1 MVLLPADLAIGPMGI
16 PISPIR
22 TRVEDYEEY
31 RRYSEIFTF
40 EAQMDC
46 PTCIAHLQITYE
58 RAVHGKYHLLPEDN
72 LIISLLPNIQ
82 MAHHVVPFT
91 EKRESWMTR
100 IMEHAET
107 EAEKSKFL
115 ADSVNAVVLRMLPLL
130 VVNGVHM

>member
-1 MVLLPADLAIGPMGI
+1 M
-16 PISPIR
+16 
-22 TRVEDYEEY
+22 E
-31 RRYSEIFTF
+31 
-40 EAQMDC
+40 C
-46 PTCIAHLQITYE
+46 PTFIAHLQITFE
-58 RAVHGKYHLLPEDN
+58 RAVRGKYHLLPEDN

-91 EKRESWMTR
+91 EKRECWM

-115 ADSVNAVVLRMLPLL
+115 ADSINAVVLRMLPLL